1 MVSGGIEKRE
11 EFKGVEIADC
21 EGLLLELTKI
31 ATMHLPP
38 HSERCRFAIPN
49 KLATESFRQIMIADD
64 ICRIRDYHTCHFSFF
79 LVPSRHCSRAHQFSV
94 RHVPLF
100 IPSMAYQKSTFAPA
114 VLLLLTGGQEA
125 HDAIDELTRLA
136 GQVGF
141 EPHELD
147 LVLNLIFE
155 SQLPISTKTTL
166 ISNAIIPTKDSHLPE
181 VLMLRVLAAIGTPEI
196 YYVRGNQ
203 EKLKR
208 LPFAVQTKLIQ
219 WLIAALPVFG
229 NEAINN
235 LRALLPILYGL
246 LPYEFTRAS
255 IVTLIVLADLECEST
270 RPWHI
275 NLVAKLAVKF
285 PFDPALKALLAHY
298 QHTLPGVNL
307 RRFFKDKEFPSL
319 KEGTGVVQLGVL
331 EGFPSYGRHV
341 GSAKVR
347 AHMNK
352 AFSRF
357 KTMFVKRR
365 RIEPTAQYNMGAL
378 HKGRI
383 SLSAINSV
391 QKLVNS
397 FEKIEIFNPT
407 AVVSVLTP
415 SSLGLADM
423 YVVFRLLLS
432 APNEQVFKKLDY
444 GIRYHILAPMQHK
457 SLLAFSQL
465 VKFGQSGGL
474 FKFDEALIL
483 YMSLRDARATE
494 AASLLTFLDSQHDSS
509 QIIANILNLVNVD
522 KDDTSTVIL
531 SLALYLKKELLD
543 GNLAVGALVVP
554 RIFDFIT
561 ENWNRF
567 TLTGKLSSSL
577 ILHALRSVKGGHA
590 WLVPSPTFVYQLL
603 VCTNPLVVSELLG
616 YLAHLKSVNF
626 TNHESLELRN
636 IYITDCIN
644 YIWRDMAFK
653 FDPSSFSRGMFL
665 DEEFA
670 RKLVALNYFSHS
682 DIIQLSHVGG
692 LVQNPA
698 FSYLCAELIWALED
712 GTKNITTR
720 HPGPISESSVARLLL
735 DLDSVWLSLSYY
747 ELKVSVL
754 RSLEAVGLNG
764 LGELLFTSVRQLME
778 SKQN

>member
-1 MVSGGIEKRE
+1 MS
-11 EFKGVEIADC
+11 
-21 EGLLLELTKI
+21 
-31 ATMHLPP
+31 H
-38 HSERCRFAIPN
+38 
-49 KLATESFRQIMIADD
+49 
-64 ICRIRDYHTCHFSFF
+64 
-79 LVPSRHCSRAHQFSV
+79 
-94 RHVPLF
+94 
-100 IPSMAYQKSTFAPA
+100 QKSTFAPA
-114 VLLLLTGGQEA
+114 VLLLLTGGQDA
-125 HDAIDELTRLA
+125 HDAMDELTRLA
-136 GQVGF
+136 AQDGF
-141 EPHELD
+141 QPHELD

-166 ISNAIIPTKDSHLPE
+166 ISNAIVPGSDSHLPFD
-181 VLMLRVLAAIGTPEI
+181 LMLRVLAAVGTPEI
-196 YYVRGNQ
+196 YYVKGNQ
-203 EKLKR
+203 KKLKR

-219 WLIAALPVFG
+219 WLIAALPIFG
-229 NEAINN
+229 DEAIAY

-246 LPYEFTRAS
+246 LSYEFTRPS

-270 RPWHI
+270 KPWHI

-285 PFDPALKALLAHY
+285 PFDSALKALLAHY
-298 QHTLPGVNL
+298 QHALPGVNL
-307 RRFFKDKEFPSL
+307 RRFFKDGDFPSL
-319 KEGTGVVQLGVL
+319 REGSGVVQFDVL
-331 EGFPSYGRHV
+331 EGFPGYGKLA
-341 GSAKVR
+341 GSVKVR
-347 AHMNK
+347 AHMK
-352 AFSRF
+352 RAFSRF
-357 KTMFVKRR
+357 KVMFVKKR

-383 SLSAINSV
+383 SLSAVNSV
-391 QKLVNS
+391 QKLVES

-415 SSLGLADM
+415 STLGLADM

-444 GIRYHILAPMQHK
+444 GIRYHILAPIQHR

-474 FKFDEALIL
+474 YKFHEAFVL

-509 QIIANILNLVNVD
+509 KIIANILNLVNFDRDEV
-522 KDDTSTVIL
+522 STVIL

-543 GNLAVGALVVP
+543 GNDAVGALVVP
-554 RIFDFIT
+554 QIFTFIT
-561 ENWNRF
+561 EHWNKF
-567 TLTGKLSSSL
+567 TLKAKLASTL
-577 ILHALRSVKGGHA
+577 LLHALRSVKGGHA

-616 YLAHLKSVNF
+616 YLAHLKNVNF

-653 FDPSSFSRGMFL
+653 IDPASFSRGMFL
-665 DEEFA
+665 NELFA
-670 RKLVALNYFSHS
+670 QKLVALNYFSHS
-682 DIIQLSHVGG
+682 DIIQLSHMGG

-712 GTKNITTR
+712 STKDITTR

-735 DLDSVWLSLSYY
+735 DLDSAWLSLSYY
-747 ELKVSVL
+747 DLKVSVL
-754 RSLEAVGLNG
+754 RNMEAVGFNG
-764 LGELLFTSVRQLME
+764 LAELLFTSVRQLME